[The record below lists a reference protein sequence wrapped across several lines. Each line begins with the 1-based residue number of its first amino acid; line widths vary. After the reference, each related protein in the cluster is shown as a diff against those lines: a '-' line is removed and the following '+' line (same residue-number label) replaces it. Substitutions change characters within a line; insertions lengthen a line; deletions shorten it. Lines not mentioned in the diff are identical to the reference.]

1 MSDLLLYSQFLVY
14 LTYIIYLII
23 YAGPLFRILECNE
36 LHSTQ
41 DRQYFTYAI
50 SNLTS
55 DIWER
60 PQAFAVQC
68 PHTVI
73 LLRLN

>member
-1 MSDLLLYSQFLVY
+1 MRVLYFVSWGVMNCTFTYATMHTYKLLYF
-14 LTYIIYLII
+14 
-23 YAGPLFRILECNE
+23 E

-41 DRQYFTYAI
+41 DRQCFTYAI

-60 PQAFAVQC
+60 SQAFAVQC

-73 LLRLN
+73 LLN